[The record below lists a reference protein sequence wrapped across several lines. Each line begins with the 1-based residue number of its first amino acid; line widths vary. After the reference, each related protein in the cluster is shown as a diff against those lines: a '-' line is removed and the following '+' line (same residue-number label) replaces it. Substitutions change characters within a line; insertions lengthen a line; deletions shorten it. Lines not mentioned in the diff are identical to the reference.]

1 MDREGTGECC
11 GSFGELLQGVLP
23 NGHKFLVNCRIQN
36 RSTIRLR
43 LTEPHYV
50 PEKEAMIVRAHQ
62 RFPKTYKALRNLLAD
77 LGRRDDCLFEID
89 SDIPVGKGLS
99 SSTAD
104 MVAGIR
110 ALSEALS
117 VKFKNDYMS
126 RVISEIEPNDG
137 LHFDNT
143 SAYLHTEGRLI
154 ANFDWVP
161 PLRILGLDEGGT
173 CDTVAFNRQPIALTS
188 RQQAHYQHMLDTL
201 STALE
206 RRDVATVAAIAT
218 ESARLWQAIY
228 PKTDFE
234 RVLSAADEMGA
245 LGVLNTHSG
254 TFLGIL
260 FATDATLET
269 DDYAERL
276 MAAFPDRTVAWF
288 NTAGWAPA
296 RQSKSALEKV
306 PTHG

>member
-1 MDREGTGECC
+1 MDREGTGQCC

-23 NGHKFLVNCRIQN
+23 NGHKFLVNCRIRN

-43 LTEPHYV
+43 LTEPYYA
-50 PEKEAMIVRAHQ
+50 PEKEAMIARTHE

-77 LGRRDDCLFEID
+77 LGRRDDCLFELE
-89 SDIPVGKGLS
+89 SDIPIGKGLS

-110 ALSEALS
+110 ALTEALA
-117 VKFKNDYMS
+117 VKFKGDYIG

-143 SAYLHTEGRLI
+143 SAYLHAEGRLI

-161 PLRILGLDEGGT
+161 PFRILGLDEGGT
-173 CDTVAFNRQPIALTS
+173 CDTVAFNLRRIALTS
-188 RQQAHYQHMLDTL
+188 RQQSHYQVMLDTL
-201 STALE
+201 SAALE
-206 RRDVATVAAIAT
+206 ARDLRTVASIAT
-218 ESARLWQAIY
+218 ESATLWQAVY
-228 PKTDFE
+228 PKVDFG
-234 RVLSAADEMGA
+234 RVCDVAQSLGA

-260 FATDATLET
+260 FPDGADLDVDAVTAEVKATLPGR
-269 DDYAERL
+269 AI
-276 MAAFPDRTVAWF
+276 AWF
-288 NTAGWAPA
+288 ETSGLESSRRPA
-296 RQSKSALEKV
+296 DMFEKV